1 MKVSHEETWLAPGQG
16 KVIEIQTKW
25 GAQFKGYLCV
35 LRVSANQS
43 VYKACEEKQ
52 RAGERQHEMKTT
64 HTKATTIIDTPLY
77 KSYKE
82 TPL

>member
-1 MKVSHEETWLAPGQG
+1 MRRAHPWRRERGRVQVDLQYAMKVSHEETWLAPSQG

-25 GAQFKGYLCV
+25 GAQFKGYLRV

-52 RAGERQHEMKTT
+52 RAG
-64 HTKATTIIDTPLY
+64 
-77 KSYKE
+77 
-82 TPL
+82 